1 MQDKGRVDDVGGP
14 DGNRRRG
21 DVVADGGCS
30 GLVRLVGE
38 TREGGRGIYG
48 GWDVVAGEGEIVVA
62 DDARAHAGDGDMVED
77 WGRLVRTE
85 YASTRR
91 ARGRG

>member
-30 GLVRLVGE
+30 RLVRLVGE
-38 TREGGRGIYG
+38 AREGGRGIYG
-48 GWDVVAGEGEIVVA
+48 RRDVVAGEGEIVVA
-62 DDARAHAGDGDMVED
+62 DDERTAEEALDGRRPCLGLRALGG
-77 WGRLVRTE
+77 G
-85 YASTRR
+85 
-91 ARGRG
+91 G